1 MRFFI
6 FLRFFQ
12 KKECYTETSHLHISQ
27 YVVLFDGKSLS
38 KKVTDAQTRTQSAY
52 TSGPRDFNIK
62 KEVFFDPDPA
72 NFPNYEGLYPDFPDI
87 DKRYVSKGTW
97 TGAEYS
103 RFMHTAVDL
112 AQMDSDD
119 LRLKACKYLVR
130 FMSQRDRG
138 STDHCCQADLGFVT
152 H

>member
-1 MRFFI
+1 M
-6 FLRFFQ
+6 
-12 KKECYTETSHLHISQ
+12 C

-62 KEVFFDPDPA
+62 KEVFFGPDPA
-72 NFPNYEGLYPDFPDI
+72 NFPNIEGLYPDFPDI

-103 RFMHTAVDL
+103 RFMHTAVEL
-112 AQMDSDD
+112 IQMDSDD
-119 LRLKACKYLVR
+119 LRLKACKYLVG
-130 FMSQRDRG
+130 FLSQQVDIENPQIIPASAKQKANLIASFSAIFFDNWG
-138 STDHCCQADLGFVT
+138 KFP
-152 H
+152 